1 MPETPADNRLT
12 SLVRALLNRET
23 PPPTERVRGLVLAA
37 LEDEQ
42 RLRAAL
48 DGTHTPIT
56 TEETEDEPQH
66 HASPAGTFL
75 RGIEVGGFRGIGTPT
90 RLPLHPAPGLT
101 IVAGRNGSGKS
112 SFTEALELALT
123 GNSYRWSTA
132 RPALWKENWRN
143 VHQDISPT
151 VRVELAE
158 ESAGDTWIDVA
169 WPGNGEPGSDK
180 PDQHRSTV
188 RRPDENPELPPE
200 WHRALELNRPILSYE
215 ELGNLFE
222 AGPSKLHDAL
232 AKLVGLEQLTDGVR
246 RLDTLAK
253 ELATAESRAKKLRD
267 ELKDDL
273 DHSEDERAPELRKQL
288 RKHNPDLEAIGGFV
302 TDSPASGG
310 VAARLRE
317 LAEPVLPEQAEVD
330 SSVDRLRSALG
341 EAAELVGDSVAG
353 AEQRSAL
360 LHRAVELH
368 REHGDQSCPVC
379 GQATLDAEWSSRAR
393 QRLDEDE
400 QWITAARQAREAVRR
415 GAERLRSLIARVPA
429 LPETTGVELE
439 NLERARLA
447 RERWATPPERDSELA
462 EHVAATHP
470 ELVAARTALREEAT
484 ARLEQ
489 YRDAWAPIAEKLANW
504 LGVMREVRSKAQ
516 DLKDAR
522 TAHKWLRDNTKR
534 LRNEHLRPLAEHA
547 RQIWSR
553 LRQQSNVDLGAIEL
567 TGNGPQRRVALHAD
581 VDGAESQALG
591 VMSQGELHA
600 LALAL
605 FLPRATMDQSP
616 FRFVVLDDPVQAM
629 DPAKVDGFVRVL
641 AELAEHRQVIVFSH
655 DDRLAD
661 SARRSNVRA
670 RILEV
675 QRGRNSEVTIEDC
688 HDPARSYVSE
698 ARAVAKSDMEP
709 HVVDA
714 VLPELCRMAVEA
726 AAWEVYSSKRFHG
739 GLDRDETERR
749 WKEAESTR
757 GKVGLALCGEGRAD
771 LNFWLEGY
779 TRRRRTLGICSQ
791 GAHTGLKCS
800 ADEAVKYLDTTVDDL
815 LGEQR

>member
-1 MPETPADNRLT
+1 MPENPADTRLI
-12 SLVRALLNRET
+12 SLVRSLLNRES
-23 PPPTERVRGLVLAA
+23 PPQDERVRGLVLAA

-48 DGTHTPIT
+48 EGSHTPVT
-56 TEETEDEPQH
+56 AEETEDDTRQH
-66 HASPAGTFL
+66 TTPAGTFL
-75 RGIEVGGFRGIGTPT
+75 RGIEVGGFRGIGSRT

-143 VHQDISPT
+143 VHQDVSPT
-151 VRVELAE
+151 VRVDLAE
-158 ESAGDTWIDVA
+158 ESAGDTRIEVA
-169 WPGNGEPGSDK
+169 WPDSGK
-180 PDQHRSTV
+180 PEEHRSTV
-188 RRPDENPELPPE
+188 RRPEENPELPPE

-232 AKLVGLEQLTDGVR
+232 AKLVGLEQLSEGTQ

-253 ELATAESRAKKLRD
+253 ELSAAEKQAKKLRG
-267 ELKDDL
+267 ELRDDL
-273 DHSEDERAPELRKQL
+273 DHSEDERAPELRKL
-288 RKHNPDLEAIGGFV
+288 LGKHKPDLEAIGGFV
-302 TDSPASGG
+302 TDSAASGG

-317 LAEPVLPEQAEVD
+317 LAEPVLPEQADID
-330 SSVDRLRSALG
+330 SSVNQLRTALG

-360 LHRAVELH
+360 LHRALELH
-368 REHGDQSCPVC
+368 REHGDQPCPVC

-400 QWITAARQAREAVRR
+400 QWITVARQAQEAVRR
-415 GAERLRSLIARVPA
+415 GAEQLRSRIARVPA
-429 LPETTGVELE
+429 LPDTAGVELE
-439 NLERARLA
+439 NLERARRA
-447 RERWATPPERDSELA
+447 RERWATPPERDGELA

-470 ELVAARTALREEAT
+470 ELVAAFTELREEAA
-484 ARLEQ
+484 ARLAQ
-489 YRDAWAPIAEKLANW
+489 YRDAWSPIAEKLTNW
-504 LGVMREVRSKAQ
+504 LEVMREVRSKAQ
-516 DLKDAR
+516 DLKDVR
-522 TAHKWLRDNTKR
+522 GAHEWLRDNTKR
-534 LRNEHLRPLAEHA
+534 LRNEHLRPLADHA
-547 RQIWSR
+547 RRIWSR

-567 TGNGPQRRVALHAD
+567 TGNGPQRKVALHAD

-629 DPAKVDGFVRVL
+629 DPAKVDGFVQVL
-641 AELAEHRQVIVFSH
+641 AELAQDRQVVVFSH

-675 QRGRNSEVTIEDC
+675 QRGRNSEVTVVNSDS
-688 HDPARSYVSE
+688 PAHSYVSE
-698 ARAVAKSDMEP
+698 ARAVAKSELDPSVRE
-709 HVVDA
+709 A
-714 VLPELCRMAVEA
+714 VLPGLCRMAVEA
-726 AAWEVYSSKRFHG
+726 AAWEIYSAKRFHNG
-739 GLDRDETERR
+739 QDRDKAERLWTEHKR
-749 WKEAESTR
+749 TR
-757 GKVGLALCGEGRAD
+757 ARIGLALCGDPDID
-771 LNFWLEGY
+771 LDFWLEGY
-779 TRRRRTLGICSQ
+779 PRRRHTLGICAD
-791 GAHTGLKCS
+791 GTHEGLKCS
-800 ADEAVKYLDTTVDDL
+800 AEEAVKSLQTTIDDL
-815 LGEQR
+815 LREPR